1 MQETPQ
7 QYTQR
12 MLDTAG
18 EKIHYVLQ
26 QATPGGWPR

>member
-12 MLDTAG
+12 MLSNSRG
-18 EKIHYVLQ
+18 KIRCVCSKPL
-26 QATPGGWPR
+26 PESWPR